1 MTSRR
6 LMGAGDSIMNSN
18 NISNNISNSQNVS
31 TFFEK
36 SVNTNSTFVTPQRN
50 NFRQI
55 NPRYILIKRDL
66 YNNREKLIDSNYIP
80 TPNNISKITST
91 NNSSLAKFNY
101 NNTTTNRNNRLNK
114 TKFNYNSNNYD
125 EEKGLIY
132 YIRTSPNKDTDKLM
146 DDADKIMKERKNNHI
161 MMSHLNKS
169 ALLKKKNE
177 INLENYKIKLLINKR
192 NEINDKLL
200 NIDNRM
206 KTSEKIFEQDYKRFI
221 DFVESNNHA
230 QKEQEASLNK
240 IKKYADEIEK
250 EYNIEYT
257 KYKNFQTNIEQI
269 IKKILLLKNY
279 GSFVNY
285 VFKNEF
291 IYDKIP
297 KVEGKNYLKLSD
309 DIVKI
314 YENYEEKK
322 DSKNKESFNRLLENE
337 YFLMAQF
344 NEYEESLADLINEKE
359 MLNNEINN
367 IIKEEKDNIKKLKKK
382 KNELEKNLNSINE
395 EKNRFIKTMRTY
407 NTPEFMEPLLDEM
420 NKFAELLDVDNSS
433 VLNKEKIADNYIF
446 LCSDIIKKIKEK
458 ELIINDNIE
467 KIEDIIN
474 SKNEDDRLLIEELIS
489 ERKKEIKKGKLNEII
504 KKQNEEI
511 RKKNMK
517 AIERAQRIVVKGRK
531 IDYDI
536 PFFNKIKKQNKMV
549 KTEYDDNDYDYLY
562 YSSDDN

>member
-177 INLENYKIKLLINKR
+177 IN
-192 NEINDKLL
+192 DKLL

-314 YENYEEKK
+314 YEKYEEKK